1 MHLHST
7 MEATAT
13 RLEDLTPG
21 ASVGGLAGEDPV
33 TVEAV
38 TWYGTNALNVVYRDG
53 RGRVSDQV
61 LYRDDEARLAIATAG
76 APWSLDADG
85 ALLRLVSEA
94 QRIHWAH
101 LFDPYVAVSTSL
113 VDPLPH
119 QITAVYEEMLPRLPL
134 RFLLADDPGA
144 GKTIMTGLLI
154 KELVIRG
161 DLQRCLIV
169 CPGSLVEQWQDE
181 LYEKFGL
188 PFDILTRG
196 VAETARSGNIFIERD
211 LLIARV
217 DQLARGEDLRA
228 QLDQTDWDLIVVDE
242 AHKMSATYFGKEAK
256 YTQRFHLGRQLSG
269 LTRNFLLLTATPH
282 NGKEQDFQLFLSLLD
297 ADRFEGRYRESVH
310 QTDASDLMRRMVK
323 EQLVTFEG
331 TPLFPERRA
340 ETVSFTLSPE
350 EAQLYEAVTAYVREE
365 FNRADALLEGK
376 RRGTVGFALT
386 ILQRRLASSPEA
398 IYQSLKRRRERLEA
412 NLKEAQLTHRVL
424 SWGEGV
430 GDLNEDEIELLE
442 EGLAD
447 DLDETEDALVDQAT
461 AAQTVEELEKEI
473 QTLQTLEVLAADV
486 RQRNGDAKWTA
497 LSKLLQSESM
507 FIETPTGR
515 RRRKLLIFTE
525 HRDTLEYL
533 LRQIR
538 RTLGRH
544 EAVVTIHGGVRR
556 DDRRAVQEAFR
567 EDPEVSVLVATD
579 AAGEGVNLQRAH
591 LMINYDLPW
600 NPNRLE
606 QRFGRI
612 HRIGQTEVCYC
623 WNLLADETREGDV
636 YQTLLKKL
644 EQETKSL
651 GGQVFDV
658 LGKAIPGQELKR
670 LMMEAVRHNNDPEVR
685 ARLKQKV
692 EGALDHDRLKA
703 LMEEQA
709 LARDVLSP
717 EQVFAVKEE
726 MERAQARRL
735 QPHYIGTF
743 FREAFARLGG
753 TCHEREPGRYELTHV
768 PAPVRQRAR
777 ELAVRDHVTPRY
789 ERVCFEKAHVV
800 VDGRPKATLVAPG
813 HPLLD
818 AVVDLVLERYRP
830 LMKQGAVLV
839 DESDDGTTPRALVY
853 LEHGVTEGGDA
864 ERLASRRFQFVE
876 IEIPET
882 GVLGDARDAGPAPY
896 LDYRPLTDEEREA
909 VADVMETARSADLDG
924 AAIRYAIEHL
934 VPQHVRSVRS
944 VRAPQVAKAEK
955 AVRERLT
962 KEIIH
967 WDHRAQELQAKE
979 AAGKPAA
986 KMNSQKARRRADDLE
1001 SRLKARLDDLARQ
1014 KHVAARTP
1022 AVLGGALVL
1031 PGGLVR
1037 ARAMPV
1043 KAEQTGERPVDYGP
1057 KQTERVERVAVDA
1070 VMAAERALGNTPKD
1084 VGLEK
1089 RGYDMES
1096 RRPDGEARHLEV
1108 KGRIVGGDTV
1118 TVTRNEV
1125 LTALNEPERW
1135 IFALVE
1141 VPTAEAMMD
1150 GAEPE
1155 VRYVRR
1161 PPFREPSFAEVDVRL
1176 KWGDVWALGTNPLHD
1191 SGAADA

>member
-1 MHLHST
+1 M
-7 MEATAT
+7 AQ
-13 RLEDLTPG
+13 LEDLKQG
-21 ASVGGLAGEDPV
+21 AVVHGVVGDGPV
-33 TVEAV
+33 TVVEAQ
-38 TWYGTNALNVVYRDG
+38 WYGTSALDLVYRDPQ
-53 RGRVSDQV
+53 GRVNSQL
-61 LYRDDEARLAIATAG
+61 LYRDDEGRLDVSAAG

-85 ALLRLVSEA
+85 GLLRLVSEA
-94 QRIHWAH
+94 QRIRWAH

-196 VAETARSGNIFIERD
+196 VAESARSGNIFTERD
-211 LLIARV
+211 LMVARI

-228 QLDQTDWDLIVVDE
+228 QLEQTDWDLIVVDE
-242 AHKMSATYFGKEAK
+242 AHKMSATYFGREAK

-282 NGKEQDFQLFLSLLD
+282 NGKEPDFQLFLSLLD
-297 ADRFEGRYRESVH
+297 ADRFEGRYREGVH
-310 QTDASDLMRRMVK
+310 RTNADDLMRRMVK

-331 TPLFPERRA
+331 TPLFPERKA
-340 ETVSFTLSPE
+340 YTVPYALSDE
-350 EAQLYEAVTAYVREE
+350 EAQLYESVTAYVREE
-365 FNRADALLEGK
+365 FNRADVLQGK
-376 RRGTVGFALT
+376 RKGTVGFALT

-398 IYQSLKRRRERLEA
+398 IYQSLRRRRERLEK
-412 NLKEAQLTHRVL
+412 NLREARLTHRVL
-424 SWGEGV
+424 SMSDGL
-430 GDLNEDEIELLE
+430 GDLDDEDIELLE

-447 DLDETEDALVDQAT
+447 DLEGTEEALVDQAT

-473 QTLQTLEVLAADV
+473 LTLRGLEAIAEDV
-486 RQRNGDAKWTA
+486 RRRGNDRKWEE
-497 LSKLLQSESM
+497 LSKLLQSEAM
-507 FIETPTGR
+507 FEDTPQGR
-515 RRRKLLIFTE
+515 RRRKLIIFTE

-538 RTLGRH
+538 ATLGRH

-567 EDPEVSVLVATD
+567 EDPEVAVLVATD

-612 HRIGQTEVCYC
+612 HRIGQTEVCHC
-623 WNLLADETREGDV
+623 WNLLAEETREGSV
-636 YQTLLKKL
+636 YQTLLVKL
-644 EQETKSL
+644 EQEKKSL

-658 LGKAIPGQELKR
+658 LGKAIPGQELR
-670 LMMEAVRHNNDPEVR
+670 SLMMEAVRYGDQPEVR
-685 ARLKQKV
+685 AKLKQKV

-709 LARDVLSP
+709 LAHDVLSP
-717 EQVFAVKEE
+717 EQVFAVREE

-743 FREAFARLGG
+743 FREAFAHLGG
-753 TCHEREPGRYELTHV
+753 KAFEREAGRYELTHV
-768 PAPVRQRAR
+768 PSVIIQRAR
-777 ELAVRDHVTPRY
+777 QLSIRGHVTPRY
-789 ERVCFEKAHVV
+789 TRVCFEKARVAL
-800 VDGRPKATLVAPG
+800 DGEPRATLIAPG

-818 AVVDLVLERYRP
+818 AVVDLVLERYRA

-839 DESDDGTTPRALVY
+839 DDTDKGATPRALVY
-853 LEHGVTEGGDA
+853 LEHAVEDGQGNGTPRE
-864 ERLASRRFQFVE
+864 ASRRFQFVE
-876 IEIPET
+876 ID
-882 GVLGDARDAGPAPY
+882 LDDAGAVRDAGPAPY
-896 LDYRPLTDEEREA
+896 LDYRPLSDEEREA
-909 VADVMETARSADLDG
+909 VASAVDAAKGQADFDR
-924 AAIRYAIEHL
+924 AAIAYAIEHL
-934 VPQHVRSVRS
+934 VPQHLRSVKA
-944 VRAPQVAKAEK
+944 VREPQVAKAEA

-962 KEIIH
+962 KEIMH

-986 KMNSQKARRRADDLE
+986 RMNSQKARQRADTLAG
-1001 SRLKARLDDLARQ
+1001 RLKARLEDLARQ
-1014 KHVAARTP
+1014 RQIVARTP

-1037 ARAMPV
+1037 ERVAPAQKERA
-1043 KAEQTGERPVDYGP
+1043 AEPPKDYGP
-1057 KQTERVERVAVDA
+1057 KQTERVERAAVDA
-1070 VMAAERALGNTPKD
+1070 VLAAERALGNVPLD
-1084 VGLEK
+1084 VGDEK
-1089 RGYDMES
+1089 RGYDVES
-1096 RRPDGEARHLEV
+1096 RRPDGEARHIEV
-1108 KGRIVGGDTV
+1108 KGRIEGADTV

-1135 IFALVE
+1135 ILALVE
-1141 VPTAEAMMD
+1141 VPTAEAVL
-1150 GAEPE
+1150 GGVEPG
-1155 VRYVRR
+1155 VRYVVR
-1161 PPFREPSFAEVDVRL
+1161 PPFREPTFAEVDVRL
-1176 KWGDVWALGTNPLHD
+1176 KWRDLWDLGEPVAIRPTSLQGV
-1191 SGAADA
+1191 STSEAGRG

>member
-1 MHLHST
+1 MAET
-7 MEATAT
+7 KTVVA

-21 ASVGGLAGEDPV
+21 TAVRGLTGEEPV

-38 TWYGTNALNVVYRDG
+38 TWYGTNALNVVYRDSQA
-53 RGRVSDQV
+53 RVKDQV
-61 LYRDDEARLAIATAG
+61 VYRDDEARLSVVTAG

-113 VDPLPH
+113 VEPLPH

-196 VAETARSGNIFIERD
+196 VAESARSGNIFQERD
-211 LLIARV
+211 LLVARV

-242 AHKMSATYFGKEAK
+242 AHKMSATYFGREAK
-256 YTQRFHLGRQLSG
+256 YTQRFRLGRQLSG

-297 ADRFEGRYRESVH
+297 ADRFEGRYRESAH
-310 QTDASDLMRRMVK
+310 QTDAGDLMRRMVK

-340 ETVSFTLSPE
+340 ETVPFTLSPE
-350 EAQLYEAVTAYVREE
+350 EAQLYEDVTAYVREE
-365 FNRADALLEGK
+365 FNRAEKLLEGK

-386 ILQRRLASSPEA
+386 VLQRRLASSPEA
-398 IYQSLKRRRERLEA
+398 IYQSLKRRRERLEK
-412 NLKEAQLTHRVL
+412 NLREAELTHRVL
-424 SWGEGV
+424 SWSEGMM
-430 GDLNEDEIELLE
+430 DLNDDEIELLE

-473 QTLQTLEVLAADV
+473 RTLQSLEALAEDV
-486 RQRNGDAKWTA
+486 RQRNGDAKWAA

-507 FIETPTGR
+507 FKDTPGGR
-515 RRRKLLIFTE
+515 RRRKLIIFTE

-658 LGKAIPGQELKR
+658 LGKAIPGQELKK
-670 LMMEAVRHNNDPEVR
+670 LMMEAVRHNDQPEVR
-685 ARLKQKV
+685 AKLKQKV

-717 EQVFAVKEE
+717 EQVFAVREE

-743 FREAFARLGG
+743 FREAFGRLGG

-768 PAPVRQRAR
+768 PGVVRQRAR
-777 ELAVRDHVTPRY
+777 ELAVRDHVMERY
-789 ERVCFEKAHVV
+789 ERVCFEKAHVTA
-800 VDGRPKATLVAPG
+800 DGTPKATLVAPG

-839 DESDDGTTPRALVY
+839 DEADEGTTPRALVY
-853 LEHGVTEGGDA
+853 LEHGVTEGGGGD
-864 ERLASRRFQFVE
+864 RLASRRFQFVE
-876 IEIPET
+876 IELPE
-882 GVLGDARDAGPAPY
+882 GGAVGDARDAGPAPY
-896 LDYRPLTDEEREA
+896 LDYRPLADEEREA
-909 VADVMETARSADLDG
+909 VADAVEAVRTTDFDG
-924 AAIRYAIEHL
+924 AAIGYAIEHL
-934 VPQHVRSVRS
+934 VPQHLRSVRT
-944 VRAPQVAKAEK
+944 VREPQVAKAEK

-962 KEIIH
+962 REIAH
-967 WDHRAQELQAKE
+967 WDNRALVLQAKE

-986 KMNSQKARRRADDLE
+986 KMNSQMARRRADNLE
-1001 SRLKARLDDLARQ
+1001 SRLKARLAELDRQ

-1037 ARAMPV
+1037 KAMAPV
-1043 KAEQTGERPVDYGP
+1043 RPEQSGEPPVDYAP

-1070 VMAAERALGNTPKD
+1070 VMAVERALGNAPKD

-1089 RGYDMES
+1089 RGYDVES
-1096 RRPDGEARHLEV
+1096 RQPDGEARHIEV
-1108 KGRIVGGDTV
+1108 KGRIEGGDTV

-1141 VPTAEAMMD
+1141 VPTAAAMLD
-1150 GAEPE
+1150 GAEPR
-1155 VRYVRR
+1155 VRYVQR

-1176 KWGDVWALGTNPLHD
+1176 KWRDVWALGSHPLHD
-1191 SGAADA
+1191 SDAADA